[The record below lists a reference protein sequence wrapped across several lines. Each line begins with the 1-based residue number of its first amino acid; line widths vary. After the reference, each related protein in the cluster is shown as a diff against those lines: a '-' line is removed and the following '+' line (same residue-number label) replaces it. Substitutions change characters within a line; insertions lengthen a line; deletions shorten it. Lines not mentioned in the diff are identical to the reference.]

1 MAVRERAALA
11 ERAPAGLR
19 WAARH
24 VGNTMTPLHA
34 LAEQA
39 LAQSYSPYS
48 QFRVGA
54 ALRTRSGAVYSGCNV
69 ECAAYPLSTC
79 AERSAIVAAVRAEGP
94 GVQVVELVVM
104 ARDAT
109 GADQPASPCGAC
121 RQLIIEFGAGAEVH
135 FRDAGG
141 VWQRAAISALLPAGF
156 TLAAGS

>member
-1 MAVRERAALA
+1 
-11 ERAPAGLR
+11 
-19 WAARH
+19 
-24 VGNTMTPLHA
+24 MTPLHA

-94 GVQVVELVVM
+94 ALEVVELVVM
-104 ARDAT
+104 ARDAA
-109 GADQPASPCGAC
+109 GVDQPASPCGAC
-121 RQLIIEFGAGAEVH
+121 RQLILEFGASTEVH
-135 FRDAGG
+135 FRDAVGT
-141 VWQRAAISALLPAGF
+141 WQQAAIDALLPGGF
-156 TLAAGS
+156 RLAAAG

>member
-1 MAVRERAALA
+1 
-11 ERAPAGLR
+11 
-19 WAARH
+19 
-24 VGNTMTPLHA
+24 MTPLHA

-94 GVQVVELVVM
+94 AVEVVELVVM
-104 ARDAT
+104 ARDAA
-109 GADQPASPCGAC
+109 GIDQPASPCGAC
-121 RQLIIEFGAGAEVH
+121 RQLILEFGQSAAVH
-135 FRDAGG
+135 FRNVDGHWEQAS
-141 VWQRAAISALLPAGF
+141 IDALLPGGF
-156 TLAAGS
+156 RLVS